1 MTKLHF
7 EDLTQITCPFGMLDD
22 DTQRK
27 LDNHAAAGGEV
38 EIWRDYGWSLC
49 KYINW
54 DEYLTYRAKPKPK
67 RLVTWL
73 QWDDDDEALCCE
85 DRHEADHCLKLY
97 GGYIYRIERDEDGS
111 NPAIE
116 LVEVGGKDE

>member
-22 DTQRK
+22 DTQER
-27 LDNHAAAGGEV
+27 LMD
-38 EIWRDYGWSLC
+38 C
-49 KYINW
+49 
-54 DEYLTYRAKPKPK
+54 DETEFWNDGRWNETTGFKFQYLTYRAKPKPK

-73 QWDDDDEALCCE
+73 QWDEDDEALCCE
-85 DRHEADHCLKLY
+85 DRREADHCLKLY

-111 NPAIE
+111 NLTIE
-116 LVEVGGKDE
+116 LVQTGGKNE